1 MNGNR
6 KFSLLIASIL
16 LMPVIVIA
24 HHNAASHYILD
35 QKITV
40 NGVVTEFR
48 LINPHVRIYFDV
60 KTDDGEIQKW
70 LGEGNASSVLRRRG
84 WTDDHLKPGDVIT
97 ISGAPARDGGYKIDW
112 ESIVLEDGT
121 ELRGGNT
128 KAGELEQQLREL
140 DKRPRRPEES
150 SRNNRIPVCQQVV
163 TCTRGQCMNRERRID
178 AAAGRKKPC
187 TCNDEIRDIVALPKG
202 IRH

>member
-1 MNGNR
+1 MKTHR
-6 KFSLLIASIL
+6 IFTLLAASML
-16 LMPVIVIA
+16 LMPAMVIA
-24 HHNAASHYILD
+24 HHNAASHYLLD

-40 NGVVTEFR
+40 KGVVTEFR

-84 WTDDHLKPGDVIT
+84 WTDDYLKPGDVIT
-97 ISGAPARDGGYKIDW
+97 ITGSPARDGGHKIDW

-128 KAGELEQQLREL
+128 KAGELEQQLRDL
-140 DKRPRRPEES
+140 DKRDRRPE
-150 SRNNRIPVCQQVV
+150 
-163 TCTRGQCMNRERRID
+163 
-178 AAAGRKKPC
+178 K
-187 TCNDEIRDIVALPKG
+187 
-202 IRH
+202 

>member
-1 MNGNR
+1 MNGNI
-6 KFSLLIASIL
+6 KVLLLIASIL
-16 LMPVIVIA
+16 LMPAIVIA

-97 ISGAPARDGGYKIDW
+97 ISGSPARDGGHKIDW

-128 KAGELEQQLREL
+128 KAGELEQQLRDL
-140 DKRPRRPEES
+140 DERPRRPEE
-150 SRNNRIPVCQQVV
+150 
-163 TCTRGQCMNRERRID
+163 
-178 AAAGRKKPC
+178 
-187 TCNDEIRDIVALPKG
+187 
-202 IRH
+202 

>member
-1 MNGNR
+1 M
-6 KFSLLIASIL
+6 LLT
-16 LMPVIVIA
+16 PVIVIA
-24 HHNAASHYILD
+24 HHNAASHYLLD

-40 NGVVTEFR
+40 KGVVTEFR

-60 KTDDGEIQKW
+60 RTDDGEVQKW

-97 ISGAPARDGGYKIDW
+97 ISGSPARDGGHKIDW

-140 DKRPRRPEES
+140 DKRPRRPE
-150 SRNNRIPVCQQVV
+150 
-163 TCTRGQCMNRERRID
+163 
-178 AAAGRKKPC
+178 K
-187 TCNDEIRDIVALPKG
+187 
-202 IRH
+202 

>member
-1 MNGNR
+1 
-6 KFSLLIASIL
+6 
-16 LMPVIVIA
+16 MPVIVIA

-48 LINPHVRIYFDV
+48 LINPHVRIYFNV

-97 ISGAPARDGGYKIDW
+97 ISGAPARDGGYKID
-112 ESIVLEDGT
+112 
-121 ELRGGNT
+121 
-128 KAGELEQQLREL
+128 
-140 DKRPRRPEES
+140 
-150 SRNNRIPVCQQVV
+150 
-163 TCTRGQCMNRERRID
+163 
-178 AAAGRKKPC
+178 
-187 TCNDEIRDIVALPKG
+187 
-202 IRH
+202 

>member
-1 MNGNR
+1 MNVHR
-6 KFSLLIASIL
+6 KFLWLAASMFL
-16 LMPVIVIA
+16 APAIVVA
-24 HHNAASHYILD
+24 HHNAASHYLLD

-40 NGVVTEFR
+40 KGVVTQFR
-48 LINPHVRIYFDV
+48 LINPHARIYFDV
-60 KTDDGEIQKW
+60 EDDNGEVQKW

-97 ISGAPARDGGYKIDW
+97 ISGSPARDGGHKIDW

-140 DKRPRRPEES
+140 DKRARRPE
-150 SRNNRIPVCQQVV
+150 Q
-163 TCTRGQCMNRERRID
+163 
-178 AAAGRKKPC
+178 
-187 TCNDEIRDIVALPKG
+187 
-202 IRH
+202 

>member
-1 MNGNR
+1 MIG
-6 KFSLLIASIL
+6 KFLLLAASML
-16 LMPVIVIA
+16 LTPAFVIA
-24 HHNAASHYILD
+24 HHNAASHYLLD

-40 NGVVTEFR
+40 KGVVTEFR

-60 KTDDGEIQKW
+60 KTDDGEVQKW

-84 WTDDHLKPGDVIT
+84 WTDDHLKPGDAIT
-97 ISGAPARDGGYKIDW
+97 ISGSPARDGGHKIDW

-140 DKRPRRPEES
+140 DKRPRRPE
-150 SRNNRIPVCQQVV
+150 
-163 TCTRGQCMNRERRID
+163 
-178 AAAGRKKPC
+178 K
-187 TCNDEIRDIVALPKG
+187 
-202 IRH
+202 